1 VNAHATSTPIGDIS
15 EAKALKGIFPTPAAR
30 PAISSTKSLTG
41 HGLSLAGA
49 MESGFCALAIRDGFM
64 PGSAHITK
72 LDPACEGLNIIRST
86 LSAQPRVVLNNVSG
100 FGGANVSLV
109 FKQAGPP

>member
-1 VNAHATSTPIGDIS
+1 
-15 EAKALKGIFPTPAAR
+15 
-30 PAISSTKSLTG
+30 
-41 HGLSLAGA
+41 

-64 PGSAHITK
+64 PGSAHITN
-72 LDPACEGLNIIRST
+72 LDPECDGLNIIRST

-109 FKQAGPP
+109 FKQA